1 MKEGLT
7 MINEWNLVSEI
18 LPDDGERVLVYGE
31 YPVYG
36 KGKSYRRGFT
46 CGKYDGFCQ
55 EWRCDNLIGIQP
67 IAWAR
72 LPERPEGV

>member
-7 MINEWNLVSEI
+7 MNIEWNLVSEI

-36 KGKSYRRGFT
+36 KGKQYRRGYT
-46 CGKYDGFCQ
+46 CGEYDGFCQ
-55 EWRCDNLIGIQP
+55 KWRCDNLIGIQP

-72 LPERPEGV
+72 LPEMPKEV